1 MIPYLQQPSISLGPI
16 TIAAFGVIVAGAVLA
31 GLEIG
36 RRRFRNLELDPARG
50 EGLAWYAIIGGFL
63 GAHLFSVL
71 FYFPEKVVANPLH
84 LFKLWED
91 ISSFGSILGGL
102 VAIWLYFRIK
112 APYVSA
118 ATKRI
123 YLDVVAF
130 TFPFSL
136 AIGRIACS
144 VAHDHPGTITS
155 FPLAVSLESPAAQ
168 QYISSIYRN
177 AGRAAELPAADTI
190 ARMGF
195 HDLGWYEF
203 LYLAVVVVPAVL
215 LMDHRRRGDRP
226 AGRFAALFIL
236 LYMPVRF
243 ALDFLR
249 VGDARYGGLTPAQWT
264 ALVLLCG
271 LPVMWFWWRRQA
283 RSSLDAS
290 PVSSREVNM
299 EPRAS
304 RADAYSENKP
314 SRPTE

>member
-1 MIPYLQQPSISLGPI
+1 MVPYFEQPSISLGSI
-16 TIAAFGVIVAGAVLA
+16 TIAAFGVIVSGAVLA

-50 EGLAWYAIIGGFL
+50 EGLGWYAIIGGFL

-71 FYFPEKVVANPLH
+71 FYFPDEVVANPLL
-84 LFKLWED
+84 LFKVWED

-112 APYVSA
+112 APDVSA
-118 ATKRI
+118 ATRRI

-155 FPLAVSLESPAAQ
+155 FPLAISLESPAAR
-168 QYISSIYRN
+168 QYISSIYRK
-177 AGRAAELPAADTI
+177 AGRAAELPSADVMS
-190 ARMGF
+190 RMGF

-215 LMDHRRRGDRP
+215 LMNHRRRGNRP
-226 AGRFAALFIL
+226 AGRFAALFIV

-243 ALDFLR
+243 GLDFLR
-249 VGDARYGGLTPAQWT
+249 VGDARYAGLTPAQWT
-264 ALVLLCG
+264 ALVLLGG
-271 LPVMWFWWRRQA
+271 LPVMWLRWRRQA
-283 RSSLDAS
+283 RSSLDES
-290 PVSSREVNM
+290 PVSSREVDT
-299 EPRAS
+299 ETRAS
-304 RADAYSENKP
+304 RADACSNNKP
-314 SRPTE
+314 SRPAE